1 MIEQQSNTLETE
13 STTILE
19 RIAQSILIGYAWV
32 SGPAMTEQQ
41 RVGKGVGQ
49 GPRPGNGTGK
59 HQHRQLVR
67 DR

>member
-1 MIEQQSNTLETE
+1 MIEQQSNTFETE

-41 RVGKGVGQ
+41 RVEKELAKAHALEMELESTSIVS
-49 GPRPGNGTGK
+49 
-59 HQHRQLVR
+59 
-67 DR
+67 

>member
-1 MIEQQSNTLETE
+1 MIEQQDNTIETE

-41 RVGKGVGQ
+41 RLEKE
-49 GPRPGNGTGK
+49 
-59 HQHRQLVR
+59 LVKAHALEMELESTSIVS
-67 DR
+67 